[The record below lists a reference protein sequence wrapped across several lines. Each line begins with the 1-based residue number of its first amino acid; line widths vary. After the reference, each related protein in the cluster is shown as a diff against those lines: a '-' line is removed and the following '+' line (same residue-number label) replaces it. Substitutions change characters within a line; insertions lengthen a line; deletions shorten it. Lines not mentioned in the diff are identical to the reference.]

1 MANLI
6 TGYQIAIPFE
16 LSGSNGSLLFSG
28 SYVELNSTVTS
39 SAGFFVLKHNN
50 EQVFKV
56 NKEAVVEFKN
66 IPNTP
71 TVVTGGMFYSASDW
85 YLYYDN

>member
-16 LSGSNGSLLFSG
+16 LSGSSGSLLFSG

-39 SAGFFVLKHNN
+39 SAGFFTLKHNN

-66 IPNTP
+66 LINTP

>member
-16 LSGSNGSLLFSG
+16 LSGSSGSLLFSG

-39 SAGFFVLKHNN
+39 SAGFFTLKHNN
-50 EQVFKV
+50 DQIFKV

-66 IPNTP
+66 LINTP